1 MARAALTRSGSIS
14 STYAGAIAP
23 GVGSVGSLLSQYSLR
38 LGDTL
43 MRHRAELAERASRV
57 EAELASQVKTEFIAN
72 ISHELRTPL
81 NAILGFSKLLKGI
94 DGMPV
99 DPSHVTEY
107 ADFILGSAEN
117 LLGIVNDII
126 TISKLQSGKFN
137 FDIDEVDLDEVLR
150 PCVTWAT
157 GSVAETGQKF
167 IPRIDADMPLIL
179 ADPEQLKDVVL
190 RLLANAVSFTP
201 EGGTVALTTKLASPN
216 KAMVC
221 ISDNGIGMSAEE
233 ISVALT
239 AFGQID
245 NSLDRQHEGT
255 GLGLPIAKALIELQ
269 GATFMIRSQ
278 EGKGTDVIML
288 FKVEDKVNQPN
299 GATELNHAE

>member
-1 MARAALTRSGSIS
+1 MARAALTRIGNIS
-14 STYAGAIAP
+14 PTHAGAIAP
-23 GVGSVGSLLSQYSLR
+23 SAGSVGSLLSQYSLR

-43 MRHRAELAERASRV
+43 LRHRAELAERASRI
-57 EAELASQVKTEFIAN
+57 EAELASQVKSEFIAN

-81 NAILGFSKLLKGI
+81 NAILGFSKMLKGI

-99 DPSHVTEY
+99 DPSKVTEY

-126 TISKLQSGKFN
+126 TISKLQSGKFS
-137 FDIDEVDLDEVLR
+137 FDIDDIDLDELLR

-157 GSVAETGQKF
+157 GRTTETGQKF
-167 IPRIDADMPLIL
+167 ISRIDENMPLII
-179 ADPEQLKDVVL
+179 ADPEQLKNVVL
-190 RLLANAVSFTP
+190 RLLTNAVSFTP
-201 EGGTVALTTKLASPN
+201 EGGTVALTAKLASPN
-216 KAMVC
+216 EAMVC

-245 NSLDRQHEGT
+245 NRLDRQHEGT

-269 GATFMIRSQ
+269 GATFMIRSL

-288 FKVEDKVNQPN
+288 FKEAEKMNQPN
-299 GATELNHAE
+299 GAMELNHAR